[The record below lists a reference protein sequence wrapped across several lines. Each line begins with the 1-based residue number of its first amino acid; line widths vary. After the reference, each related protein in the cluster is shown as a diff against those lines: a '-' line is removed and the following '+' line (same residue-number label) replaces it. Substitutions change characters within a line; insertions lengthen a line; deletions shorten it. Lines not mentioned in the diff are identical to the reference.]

1 MVESLGFILGCRYNN
16 MTPLGFLL
24 TNTHNYLICFLPLG
38 MKSIQIFNGGGFEN
52 LKTVEQDVP
61 KPGVAQ
67 VLVKWHATSLN
78 FHDYLVGIGGIKVP
92 DGRVPMSDGAGEVV
106 EVGEDVSEL
115 KVGDKVMGLF
125 FPGWI
130 TGAPTPKII
139 SEISGESLDGFMTEY
154 ALAAANSLTKIP
166 NGYSYAEAATLPT
179 AALTAW
185 NGLFETGSIESGQ
198 SVLIEG
204 TGGMSIFGLQLAK
217 AAGAKIFATTSSE
230 KKAER
235 LKSMGVEE
243 VVNYKTDERWGKT
256 IFKRSNGGVHN
267 VLDVGGG
274 STMNQSIEAARMG
287 ADIIAIGILS
297 GGRKGSITFP
307 KIFFKFL
314 NIRGIAVGSK
324 KMQEDMVNF
333 INNKGIKPIID
344 KSFGFDELQQAF
356 EYQASGK
363 HFGKIVLEW

>member
-1 MVESLGFILGCRYNN
+1 
-16 MTPLGFLL
+16 
-24 TNTHNYLICFLPLG
+24 
-38 MKSIQIFNGGGFEN
+38 MKSIQIHNGGGFEN
-52 LKTVEQDVP
+52 LKTVEQDIP
-61 KPGVAQ
+61 KPKAGQ

-78 FHDYLVGIGGIKVP
+78 FHDYLVATGGIKVP
-92 DGRVPMSDGAGEVV
+92 DGRVPMSDGAGEIA
-106 EVGEDVSEL
+106 EVGSDSGTW
-115 KVGDKVMGLF
+115 KIGDKVMPLF

-130 TGAPTPKII
+130 AGSPTPKII
-139 SEISGESLDGFMTEY
+139 SEISGESLNGFMTEY
-154 ALAAANSLTKIP
+154 SLVNADSLTKIP
-166 NGYSYAEAATLPT
+166 EGYSYAEAATLPT

-217 AAGAKIFATTSSE
+217 AAGAKIYATTSSE
-230 KKAER
+230 AKADR
-235 LKSMGVEE
+235 LRSLGAEE

-256 IFKRSNGGVHN
+256 IFKQSNGGVHN

-307 KIFFKFL
+307 KIFFKFI
-314 NIRGIAVGSK
+314 NIKGIAVGSK
-324 KMQEDMVNF
+324 SMQEDMVCFLEEMN
-333 INNKGIKPIID
+333 IKPLID
-344 KSFGFDELQQAF
+344 KSFEFHELEHAF
-356 EYQASGK
+356 KYQASGQ
-363 HFGKIVLEW
+363 HFGKIVLQW